1 MMIFA
6 MLLISAYIVNSLIKE
21 LTVYDDIT
29 DMIKARKGVP
39 CYIHHGLYGD
49 WLCCGN
55 CNSHIESNYKVCLNC
70 HYRIIFGIAMP
81 NLKPENIQ
89 EKDESCSQIMKYLS
103 ASPLAAN

>member
-1 MMIFA
+1 MIEILIAVLLLLAIFMMIFA

-21 LTVYDDIT
+21 LTVYDDIAE
-29 DMIKARKGVP
+29 MIKARKGVP

-55 CNSHIESNYKVCLNC
+55 CNSHIESNYKVCPNC

-89 EKDESCSQIMKYLS
+89 EKDES
-103 ASPLAAN
+103 

>member
-1 MMIFA
+1 MIEILIAVLLLLAIFMMIFA
-6 MLLISAYIVNSLIKE
+6 I
-21 LTVYDDIT
+21 YDDIT

-55 CNSHIESNYKVCLNC
+55 CNSHIESNYKVCPNC

-89 EKDESCSQIMKYLS
+89 EKDES
-103 ASPLAAN
+103 